1 MSIPVFPTL
10 FKLTSKKQKSEWN
23 IKIEPKDDGSFTII
37 TSHGIENGKKVIHEK
52 NITEGKVKR
61 SILEQTI
68 QDAKKKWEDK
78 KNKELYSETFD
89 SIINDNEIIVRPM
102 LANKF
107 SFDLY
112 ESKSKAFKI
121 PFPAYI
127 QKKYDGIRCIAYMKD
142 NEVIL
147 ESRKGL
153 KFQNFKLLKEELK
166 ELFSKLPPNFYLD
179 GELYTDKL
187 DFETISGLIRQ
198 HEKKCSI
205 EDLKLIDMI
214 EFHIYDFVNL
224 NELNIIYQDR
234 YEILNNILSK
244 DGNRCKIVETLLIN
258 ELKDVKKYHDEY
270 VQNGYEGI
278 IVRDKSGIYEINKR
292 SKYLQ
297 KFKEFMDEEFKI
309 IGFHEGTGDEKG
321 LVIWDCITKDEKT
334 FAVRPKGTFESRN
347 KLFLEANLHIGK
359 LLTVIFQEY
368 SNDGIPRFPIGKGIR
383 EII

>member
-1 MSIPVFPTL
+1 
-10 FKLTSKKQKSEWN
+10 
-23 IKIEPKDDGSFTII
+23 
-37 TSHGIENGKKVIHEK
+37 
-52 NITEGKVKR
+52 
-61 SILEQTI
+61 
-68 QDAKKKWEDK
+68 
-78 KNKELYSETFD
+78 
-89 SIINDNEIIVRPM
+89 
-102 LANKF
+102 
-107 SFDLY
+107 
-112 ESKSKAFKI
+112 
-121 PFPAYI
+121 
-127 QKKYDGIRCIAYMKD
+127 MKD

-147 ESRKGL
+147 ESRKGI

-166 ELFSKLPPNFYLD
+166 ELFSKLPSNFYLD

-187 DFETISGLIRQ
+187 DFEIISGLIRQ
-198 HEKKCSI
+198 HEKKCST

-244 DGNRCKIVETLLIN
+244 NGDRCKIVETLLIN
-258 ELKDVKKYHDEY
+258 ELQDVKKYHDEY

-334 FAVRPKGTFESRN
+334 FAVRPKGTFESRS
-347 KLFLEANLHIGK
+347 KLFIEANSHIGK